1 MKRSGSRGPA
11 TAVAALALVSSLGCG
26 YALIGQGS
34 NIPADVEVIFLEPLV
49 NQTRRAQ
56 VDQILG
62 QAIADEVVLRGRFD
76 LAGGEDGADAVL
88 GGEITSFVVTPVRF
102 DNQGLAEEYEI
113 SIMAAMEFK
122 RTESDEVLWRNP
134 NYVFR
139 NNYELDEA
147 ALTSFF
153 DREIL
158 AIDGVAVLFART
170 LLTDLMEGF

>member
-1 MKRSGSRGPA
+1 VKKLRA
-11 TAVAALALVSSLGCG
+11 TAVTAAILSAFGCG

-34 NIPADVEVIFLEPLV
+34 NIPADVGVIFLQPLE
-49 NQTRRAQ
+49 NQTRKSQ

-76 LAGGEDGADAVL
+76 LASGEDGADAVL
-88 GGEITSFVVTPVRF
+88 EGEITNFVVTPVRF

-113 SIMAAMEFK
+113 SIMAAMEFR
-122 RTESDEVLWRNP
+122 RTDSEEVLWRNP

-139 NNYELDEA
+139 NNYELDETD
-147 ALTSFF
+147 LTSFF
-153 DREIL
+153 DREII
-158 AIDGVAVLFART
+158 AIDGVAILFART